1 MVDFGNTVN
10 VEAVLVRTETDVD
23 VGISFEI
30 GDVCSVIGLETELL
44 KKRIETT
51 LNVGNNVDDDVSC
64 PLLVSLIV
72 LL

>member
-1 MVDFGNTVN
+1 MVDVSNTVN

-23 VGISFEI
+23 IGIIFEI